1 MDIISLQNH
10 LVMLK
15 FHLFPL
21 LLLAVLSGPLVA
33 QDTTVVDIIV
43 DSDDHNTLEA
53 AVLAADLATTLSGE
67 GPFTVFAP
75 TDSAFS
81 ALPEGTLEFLLDTAN
96 RDSLVAILTYH
107 VVGDSVPSSVLTDGM
122 FATTVNEDSVYIRV
136 TEDGVM
142 VNNAMVT
149 MADIAAD
156 NGVVHVIDAVLLP
169 PPATV
174 VDVVVSD
181 TTLTTLET
189 AVTQAQLVD
198 ALSGEGPF
206 TVFAPNDT
214 AFADLEDGLLDSLL
228 ADPTGDLATILQFH
242 VVPGRFMSSDL
253 AEGAML
259 TTLEGEALEISLTGG
274 ATVNDI
280 AILRTD
286 LLAGNGVVHVIGGVL
301 LPNSITSV
309 GEPAFAAEVSI
320 APNPA
325 AGYTTVFLPA
335 EILDRAE
342 LTLRSMDGRVVN
354 RQRATNQ
361 RERLNLGQLPTG
373 TYLLEIRADAG
384 TIQRRIVVR
393 R

>member
-1 MDIISLQNH
+1 
-10 LVMLK
+10 MLK

>member
-1 MDIISLQNH
+1 
-10 LVMLK
+10 MLK

-21 LLLAVLSGPLVA
+21 LLLAVLSGPLAA

>member
-21 LLLAVLSGPLVA
+21 LLLAVLSGPLAA

>member
-1 MDIISLQNH
+1 
-10 LVMLK
+10 
-15 FHLFPL
+15 
-21 LLLAVLSGPLVA
+21 
-33 QDTTVVDIIV
+33 
-43 DSDDHNTLEA
+43 
-53 AVLAADLATTLSGE
+53 
-67 GPFTVFAP
+67 
-75 TDSAFS
+75 
-81 ALPEGTLEFLLDTAN
+81 
-96 RDSLVAILTYH
+96 
-107 VVGDSVPSSVLTDGM
+107 
-122 FATTVNEDSVYIRV
+122 
-136 TEDGVM
+136 
-142 VNNAMVT
+142 
-149 MADIAAD
+149 
-156 NGVVHVIDAVLLP
+156 VLLP

-361 RERLNLGQLPTG
+361 REQLNLGQLPTG